1 MCRSSAQ
8 GGRRC
13 PGRKNSRPAGGH
25 APAASRR
32 ADGRPETDTD
42 KRFFD
47 LRESG
52 YTGPID
58 QDGYATNEHA
68 DIFAALRATTGRN

>member
-1 MCRSSAQ
+1 M
-8 GGRRC
+8 
-13 PGRKNSRPAGGH
+13 
-25 APAASRR
+25 SRR
-32 ADGRPETDTD
+32 FDKQPETEAE

-58 QDGYATNEHA
+58 QDGYAVTSGVSVEV
-68 DIFAALRATTGRN
+68 LRALARSRGERVDW